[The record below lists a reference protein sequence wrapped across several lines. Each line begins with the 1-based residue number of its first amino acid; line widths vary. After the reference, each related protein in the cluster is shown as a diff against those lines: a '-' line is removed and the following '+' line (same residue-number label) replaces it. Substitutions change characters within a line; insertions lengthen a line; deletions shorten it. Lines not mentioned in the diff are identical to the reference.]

1 MCLQQVVQDSE
12 LRLMTIAQLING
24 TRESALLRVARFAK
38 QFAKV
43 IPAVCMLHHLMR
55 GSLLLNTVR
64 LASQTATFTAAWF
77 SKLIAQSV
85 GLPCLF

>member
-1 MCLQQVVQDSE
+1 MCLQQLLQDSE

-43 IPAVCMLHHLMR
+43 ILYVAPSHDRL
-55 GSLLLNTVR
+55 TV
-64 LASQTATFTAAWF
+64 ADT
-77 SKLIAQSV
+77 V
-85 GLPCLF
+85 